1 MISCKDRG
9 INSSA
14 KDMDLYDDSRTL
26 VYSGPT
32 LRRARTD
39 TGFSEK
45 WTNLVAA
52 LLDNYC

>member
-1 MISCKDRG
+1 
-9 INSSA
+9 
-14 KDMDLYDDSRTL
+14 MDLYDDSRTL
-26 VYSGPT
+26 LYLGPT
-32 LRRARTD
+32 LQRARMD